1 MPSISQYNLSNI
13 VNGAI
18 KTNSNI
24 FKKKN
29 TKNTNQV
36 KTN

>member
-13 VNGAI
+13 VNGVI

-24 FKKKN
+24 FKKK

>member
-13 VNGAI
+13 VNGVI

-29 TKNTNQV
+29 KKHKSSKN
-36 KTN
+36 